1 MKIKIKYFNILR
13 EIAGVSEEFYSFSS
27 IPTIQT
33 VIDEACLK
41 CKSGLRERL
50 FETSGEMKPGIL
62 VFLNSKFI
70 EHKQLNKKLND
81 NDEIYLFPVISGG

>member
-13 EIAGVSEEFYSFSS
+13 KIAGVSEEFYSFSS

-41 CKSGLRERL
+41 CNAGLRERL

-62 VFLNSKFI
+62 VFLKSKFI
-70 EHKQLNKKLND
+70 EHKRLNKKLND